1 MVNEIVMGLAGSIIL
16 GVLVVAIVQTI
27 SFIFDVPKQLKRIA
41 DALEN
46 EKEDGK

>member
-27 SFIFDVPKQLKRIA
+27 SFIFDVPNQLKRIA
-41 DALEN
+41 DALEK